1 MSFLAVNP
9 PNEDELLEMA
19 AATSSGTAAAAA
31 AELPLVQRVGLLAVR
46 GAEIVEV
53 RDEEGGLMNDFT
65 GRVRLDERKPP
76 KGECE
81 AAPLVSWLTMYIA
94 RVC

>member
-1 MSFLAVNP
+1 MNP

-19 AATSSGTAAAAA
+19 ATTNSGTAAAAA
-31 AELPLVQRVGLLAVR
+31 ANMSLVQRVGLLAVR

-76 KGECE
+76 KGTV
-81 AAPLVSWLTMYIA
+81 LVQGFCTCST
-94 RVC
+94 